1 MSVPPKPD
9 IRDVARTAGV
19 SVGTVSNVLNRPD
32 LVAAPTRQRVER
44 ALADLHYV
52 RNESARQ
59 LRRGQS
65 RTVGLI
71 VPDIANPFF
80 TDMARGIEE
89 VTRAADAL
97 VIVCNSDNEASNE
110 LRYLTMLAEHQV
122 LGVLHVPAGASATA
136 VGRLRERGTRVVLLD
151 HKSRTKNQC
160 SVSVNDVHGGELA
173 VSHLLSAGHR
183 RIGFVGAGSS
193 QARQVLDRL
202 AGARRAM
209 VAAGRDADDLTLLDV
224 PSLNV
229 PGGVAA
235 ARALMRLGARRRP
248 TAVACINDLLAI
260 GMLQELIRSGVRVPG
275 DIAIVGYDDIAFAS
289 VSAVPLT
296 SIRQPRIQLGRRAA
310 ELLLDEAF
318 NPAHEHTR
326 EEFEPE
332 LILRESS
339 S

>member
-1 MSVPPKPD
+1 MPEKPD
-9 IRDVARTAGV
+9 IRDVARRAGV

-32 LVAAPTRQRVER
+32 LVAATTRARVER

-97 VIVCNSDNEASNE
+97 VIVCNSNNEASNE
-110 LRYLTMLAEHQV
+110 LRYLRMLAEHQV
-122 LGVLHVPAGASATA
+122 LGVLHVPAGASATTA
-136 VGRLRERGTRVVLLD
+136 SRARERTTRVVLLD
-151 HKSRTKNQC
+151 HKSRTTSQC

-173 VSHLLSAGHR
+173 ITHLLKAGHR
-183 RIGFVGAGSS
+183 RVGFVGAGTSR
-193 QARQVLDRL
+193 ARQVVDRL

-209 VAAGRDADDLTLLDV
+209 VAAGRDPDDLVVLDV
-224 PSLNV
+224 SSLNV

-235 ARALMRLGARRRP
+235 ARDLLRLGVRKRP
-248 TAVACINDLLAI
+248 TAVACVNDLLAI
-260 GMLQELIRSGVRVPG
+260 GMLQELLRTGAQVP
-275 DIAIVGYDDIAFAS
+275 DDVAIVGYDDIAFAS

-296 SIRQPRIQLGRRAA
+296 SVRQPRIQLGRRAA

-318 NPAHEHTR
+318 NPQHEHR
-326 EEFEPE
+326 RDEFEPE
-332 LILRESS
+332 LIVRESS
-339 S
+339 G

>member
-1 MSVPPKPD
+1 VPEKPD
-9 IRDVARTAGV
+9 IRDVARRAGV

-32 LVAAPTRQRVER
+32 LVAATTRARVEG

-80 TDMARGIEE
+80 TDVARGIEE

-97 VIVCNSDNEASNE
+97 VIVCNSDNEASND
-110 LRYLTMLAEHQV
+110 LRYLRMLAEHQV
-122 LGVLHVPAGASATA
+122 LGVLHVPAGASASSTSRA
-136 VGRLRERGTRVVLLD
+136 RERATRVVLLD
-151 HKSRTKNQC
+151 HKSRTTGQC

-173 VSHLLSAGHR
+173 TTHLLKAGHR
-183 RIGFVGAGSS
+183 RIGFVGAGTSR
-193 QARQVLDRL
+193 ARQVIDRL

-209 VAAGRDADDLTLLDV
+209 VAAGRNPDDLVVLDA
-224 PSLNV
+224 PLLNV

-235 ARALMRLGARRRP
+235 ARDLLRLGVRKRP
-248 TAVACINDLLAI
+248 TAVACVNDLLAI
-260 GMLQELIRSGVRVPG
+260 GMLQELLRGGVQVPG
-275 DIAIVGYDDIAFAS
+275 DVAIVGYDDIAFAA

-296 SIRQPRIQLGRRAA
+296 SVRQPRIDLGRRAA
-310 ELLLDEAF
+310 TLLLDEAF
-318 NPAHEHTR
+318 NPHHEHR
-326 EEFEPE
+326 RDEFEPE
-332 LILRESS
+332 LIVRESS
-339 S
+339 G